1 MSEEVLA
8 KGVERVVWVSV
19 GVGIV
24 VIVVVVVVPLLGV
37 VVVREFDSRSTET
50 IATVR

>member
-8 KGVERVVWVSV
+8 KGVERVVWVSI

-24 VIVVVVVVPLLGV
+24 VIVVVVVPLLGV